1 MTRLVDLILCLVV
14 LEGTVLTMLYRI
26 AGIGVQPR
34 MALQTLAAGFLLL
47 LALRLALSGAPWF
60 ALCGC
65 GRSLDPLE
73 APAGRA
79 GLMLRG
85 SHENRVLCQRGMRTS
100 RHEAD

>member
-60 ALCGC
+60 ALCG
-65 GRSLDPLE
+65 
-73 APAGRA
+73 
-79 GLMLRG
+79 
-85 SHENRVLCQRGMRTS
+85 VLLLALCAHVADLWTRW
-100 RHEAD
+100 RHRQGELV